1 MIRYRGIV
9 VEVPI
14 IFDVI
19 LLFQDVYEQ
28 EVILG
33 EFLLQTKG
41 LYE

>member
-1 MIRYRGIV
+1 MMRYIGIV
-9 VEVPI
+9 VEVTI
-14 IFDVI
+14 VFDVL

-41 LYE
+41 AI